1 MAKKQRRGIP
11 TPKLD
16 IYQQVTNQII
26 EQLEK
31 GTIPWRKPWN
41 TPYNGFAANFVTK
54 KEYRGINWFMLN
66 LLSTYEVPYYLTW
79 SQIQNLGGKVKK
91 GAKAEIVFYFN
102 QYYKNANGKR
112 ISKEQMKKAQD
123 ADEKIQYISFLKKHY
138 VFNISC
144 TEGIEWK
151 MPLLSKQKNS
161 PIKIC
166 EELIDAMEDIPV
178 IQYTEEFKAYYNS
191 NKDII
196 NMPQLDLFEDSNA
209 FYLVLL
215 HELIHWTGHLHRLC
229 RLGIISKIKNRQF
242 YAEEELVA
250 ELGASMLATVV
261 GINQIRQIENS
272 AAYIQSWL
280 DNLKK
285 DKKFIFKI
293 APQAQTAVDYIL
305 GKSAISYE
313 DSFSV

>member
-1 MAKKQRRGIP
+1 MSKEQKKGSPI
-11 TPKLD
+11 PKLD

-41 TPYNGFAANFVTK
+41 TPYNGFAANFVTR

-79 SQIQNLGGKVKK
+79 SQIQNLGGTVKK
-91 GAKAEIVFYFN
+91 GAKAEIIFYFN
-102 QYYKNANGKR
+102 QYYKNANGNR
-112 ISKEQMKKAQD
+112 ISEEQMKKAQD
-123 ADEKIQYISFLKKHY
+123 ANEEIQYISFLKKHH
-138 VFNISC
+138 VFNITC

-151 MPLLSKQKNS
+151 MPLSSNQKNN
-161 PIKIC
+161 PIKVC
-166 EELIDAMEDIPV
+166 EELIDAMEEVPI
-178 IQYTEEFKAYYNS
+178 IQYGKEFKAYYNS
-191 NKDII
+191 SEDII

-215 HELIHWTGHLHRLC
+215 HELVHWTGHLHRLC
-229 RLGIISKIKNRQF
+229 RLGIISNIRYKQF

-250 ELGASMLATVV
+250 ELGASMLAAIA
-261 GINQIRQIENS
+261 GINQVRQIENS
-272 AAYIQSWL
+272 AAYIKSWL
-280 DNLKK
+280 DALKK

-293 APQAQTAVDYIL
+293 APKAQAAVDYIL
-305 GKSAISYE
+305 DKSVIDYE
-313 DSFSV
+313 SSFSV